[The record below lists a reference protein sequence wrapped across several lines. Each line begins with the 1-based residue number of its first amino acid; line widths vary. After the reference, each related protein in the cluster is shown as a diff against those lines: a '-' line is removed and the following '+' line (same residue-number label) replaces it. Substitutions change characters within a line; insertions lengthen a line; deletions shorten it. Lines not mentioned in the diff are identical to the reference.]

1 MAETLIVNGAE
12 APTEGLSTEEQ
23 ESYEI
28 GEELQQ
34 QQEGLLAGK
43 YADAAQ
49 LEQAYLELQQ
59 KFGEREAPVEEESE
73 QEYVE
78 TEEESEEVTE
88 TVGLSQDDVN
98 ALRDLAGG
106 KEQYNAMTKW
116 ASDNLSQDQIEL
128 YDSVIDNGDPAACFF
143 AVQSLMNQYNEA
155 FGSDGELLTGGEPK
169 NTSDKFRSQAE
180 LVAAMN
186 DRRYDNDPA
195 YREDVLNKLAN
206 SNLEF

>member
-1 MAETLIVNGAE
+1 MAETLIVDGAE
-12 APTEGLSTEEQ
+12 APTEGLSSEEQ

-43 YADAAQ
+43 YTDAAQ

-59 KFGEREAPVEEESE
+59 KLGEREEAEEEPE
-73 QEYVE
+73 QETVE
-78 TEEESEEVTE
+78 TEGETKEVKE
-88 TVGLSQDDVN
+88 TVGLSQEDVN

-116 ASDNLSQDQIEL
+116 ASKNLSQDQIEL
-128 YDSVIDNGDPAACFF
+128 YDSVIDAGDPAACFF
-143 AVQSLMNQYNEA
+143 AVQSLMNQYSEA
-155 FGSDGELLTGGEPK
+155 FGNDGELLTGNEPA
-169 NTSDKFRSQAE
+169 NTSNTFRSQAE
-180 LVAAMN
+180 LVAAMS
-186 DRRYDNDPA
+186 DPRYDNDPA

-206 SNLEF
+206 SDLEF

>member
-12 APTEGLSTEEQ
+12 APTEGLSSEEQ

-28 GEELQQ
+28 GEEMQQ
-34 QQEGLLAGK
+34 QQDNLLAGK
-43 YADAAQ
+43 YTDAAQ

-59 KFGEREAPVEEESE
+59 KLGEREEFGEEQPE

-88 TVGLSQDDVN
+88 TVGLSQEDVN
-98 ALRDLAGG
+98 ALQELAGG
-106 KEQYNAMTKW
+106 AEQYNAMTQW

-128 YDSVIDNGDPAACFF
+128 FDSVIDGGDPAACFF

-155 FGSDGELLTGGEPK
+155 FGSDGELLTGSEPP
-169 NTSDKFRSQAE
+169 NTSDRFRSQAE

-186 DRRYDNDPA
+186 DPRYDNDPA

-206 SNLEF
+206 SDLEF

>member
-12 APTEGLSTEEQ
+12 APTEGLSSEEQ

-34 QQEGLLAGK
+34 QQESLLAGK
-43 YADAAQ
+43 YTDAAQ

-59 KFGEREAPVEEESE
+59 KLGERDEPEEQE

-88 TVGLSQDDVN
+88 TVGLSQEDVS
-98 ALRDLAGG
+98 ALQELAGG
-106 KEQYNAMTKW
+106 VEQYNAMTQW
-116 ASDNLSQDQIEL
+116 ASDNLSQAQIEL
-128 YDSVIDNGDPAACFF
+128 FDSVIDGGDPAACFF

-155 FGSDGELLTGGEPK
+155 FGDDGQLLTGGEPK
-169 NTSDKFRSQAE
+169 NTSDRFRSQAE

-186 DRRYDNDPA
+186 DSRYDNDPA

-206 SNLEF
+206 SDLEF

>member
-12 APTEGLSTEEQ
+12 APTEGLSSEEQ

-28 GEELQQ
+28 GEEMQQ
-34 QQEGLLAGK
+34 QQDNLLAGK
-43 YADAAQ
+43 YTDAAQ

-59 KFGEREAPVEEESE
+59 KLGEREEFGEEQPE

-88 TVGLSQDDVN
+88 TVGLSQEDVN
-98 ALRDLAGG
+98 ALQELAGG
-106 KEQYNAMTKW
+106 AEQYNAMTQW

-128 YDSVIDNGDPAACFF
+128 FDSVIDGGDPAACFF

-155 FGSDGELLTGGEPK
+155 FGSDGELLTGSEPL
-169 NTSDKFRSQAE
+169 NTSDRFRSQAE

-186 DRRYDNDPA
+186 DPRYDNDPA

-206 SNLEF
+206 SDLEF

>member
-12 APTEGLSTEEQ
+12 APTEGLSSEEQ

-43 YADAAQ
+43 YTDAAQ

-59 KFGEREAPVEEESE
+59 KLGEREEPEEEPE

-78 TEEESEEVTE
+78 SEEQPEEVTE
-88 TVGLSQDDVN
+88 TVGLTQEDVN
-98 ALRDLAGG
+98 ALQELAGG
-106 KEQYNAMTKW
+106 AEQYNAMTQW

-128 YDSVIDNGDPAACFF
+128 FDSVIDGGDPAACFF

-155 FGSDGELLTGGEPK
+155 FGDDGQLLTGGEPQ

-206 SNLEF
+206 SDIEF